1 MIDCLIAFKN
11 ISLITWRQQ
20 AERDIFYEAQRV
32 LSIAT
37 QDGVV
42 SKFLLKNN
50 LATFATSDKKWNT
63 LAIVAEGPIFAIY
76 CSYCTQ
82 IYSEYIWAA
91 FYKNLRQSRKYIQF
105 HRMVFNEQ
113 FFFKPFIYTRSW
125 GLVKNPSIGL
135 SLLYEVYYTLKITH
149 KFIYSNNWM

>member
-1 MIDCLIAFKN
+1 MMIDCLIAFKN

-20 AERDIFYEAQRV
+20 AERDIFCEAQRV

-76 CSYCTQ
+76 
-82 IYSEYIWAA
+82 IAHIV
-91 FYKNLRQSRKYIQF
+91 
-105 HRMVFNEQ
+105 HR
-113 FFFKPFIYTRSW
+113 FIVNMGCILQELTPKS
-125 GLVKNPSIGL
+125 
-135 SLLYEVYYTLKITH
+135 
-149 KFIYSNNWM
+149 

>member
-1 MIDCLIAFKN
+1 MMIDCLIAFKN

-113 FFFKPFIYTRSW
+113 FFFLK
-125 GLVKNPSIGL
+125 PSI
-135 SLLYEVYYTLKITH
+135 YNY
-149 KFIYSNNWM
+149 FD

>member
-1 MIDCLIAFKN
+1 MMIDCLIAFKN

-20 AERDIFYEAQRV
+20 AERDIFYEAQRA

-76 CSYCTQ
+76 
-82 IYSEYIWAA
+82 IAHIV
-91 FYKNLRQSRKYIQF
+91 
-105 HRMVFNEQ
+105 HR
-113 FFFKPFIYTRSW
+113 FIVNMGCILQELTPKS
-125 GLVKNPSIGL
+125 
-135 SLLYEVYYTLKITH
+135 
-149 KFIYSNNWM
+149 

>member
-76 CSYCTQ
+76 CS
-82 IYSEYIWAA
+82 EYGLHFTRTYAKVVNISSFIEW
-91 FYKNLRQSRKYIQF
+91 YLMNK
-105 HRMVFNEQ
+105 
-113 FFFKPFIYTRSW
+113 FFFLNHSFTTI
-125 GLVKNPSIGL
+125 LINI
-135 SLLYEVYYTLKITH
+135 II
-149 KFIYSNNWM
+149 FYSNQNKPLIS

>member
-1 MIDCLIAFKN
+1 MMIDCLIAFKN

-76 CSYCTQ
+76 CS
-82 IYSEYIWAA
+82 EYGLHFTRTYAKVVNISSFIEW
-91 FYKNLRQSRKYIQF
+91 YLMNK
-105 HRMVFNEQ
+105 
-113 FFFKPFIYTRSW
+113 FFF
-125 GLVKNPSIGL
+125 
-135 SLLYEVYYTLKITH
+135 
-149 KFIYSNNWM
+149 

>member
-1 MIDCLIAFKN
+1 MMIDCLIAFKN

-113 FFFKPFIYTRSW
+113 IFF
-125 GLVKNPSIGL
+125 
-135 SLLYEVYYTLKITH
+135 
-149 KFIYSNNWM
+149 

>member
-82 IYSEYIWAA
+82 IYSEYGLHFTRTYAKVVNISSFIEW
-91 FYKNLRQSRKYIQF
+91 YLMN
-105 HRMVFNEQ
+105 N
-113 FFFKPFIYTRSW
+113 FFLNHSFTTILINIIIF
-125 GLVKNPSIGL
+125 
-135 SLLYEVYYTLKITH
+135 
-149 KFIYSNNWM
+149 YSNQNKPLIS